1 LDSQQMLNEFFD
13 APPRRRRLPRRRTLR
28 RMLRWIRTHMV
39 ELTLGA
45 VLLMGWVFGH
55 LYYYNTLV
63 DMEYNVQEAWAQ
75 VETQWQRRYH
85 IQQNVTRLVLA
96 YARHER
102 SMMEGLTRMR
112 TRKPGA
118 AKTRPAQEQPDGR
131 LEQLAGQLK
140 KLGPKDLNA
149 LFPKIQLS
157 AEQYPNLRLSENFQQ
172 FSKAI
177 IETENQIATSLQ
189 QYNKTVNDYTTV
201 LMQFPGNVFGRAC
214 GFKPYDFYIPDRKT
228 IKFSPVR
235 YEDAG

>member
-1 LDSQQMLNEFFD
+1 LDSQQILDDFFD
-13 APPRRRRLPRRRTLR
+13 APPRPRRLPRRRRAR
-28 RMLRWIRTHMV
+28 RMLRWVRTHV
-39 ELTLGA
+39 LELTLGL
-45 VLLMGWVFGH
+45 VLLAGWVVGH

-112 TRKPGA
+112 VR
-118 AKTRPAQEQPDGR
+118 EQASAEQKRAERRRNGD
-131 LEQLAGQLK
+131 LERLAGKLK
-140 KLGPKDLNA
+140 NLGPKELNT

-177 IETENQIATSLQ
+177 IETEDQIATALQ
-189 QYNKTVNDYTTV
+189 QYNKAVNDYTTV

-214 GFKPYDFYIPDRKT
+214 GFKPYDFYTPDRET
-228 IKFSPVR
+228 IKFSPVK
-235 YEDAG
+235 YEDEG